1 MMSRWVVRLEVKMAK
16 GDRKKTHDIVPLML
30 RLREGLRQKLAKDAE
45 RKATSLNAEIVDRL
59 EGSYSV
65 EEKMKLVRSALEKQL
80 KDVRHE
86 RAELQRSWEKLQAKW
101 EEDKRDFN
109 EKIGRAW
116 AAEAIVHTLLGN
128 NAASRDVVRTV
139 TLLLATKPWLAQEV
153 DSAVKAIEEKTQ

>member
-1 MMSRWVVRLEVKMAK
+1 MK
-16 GDRKKTHDIVPLML
+16 RKKTDTVQLSKIRMK
-30 RLREGLRQKLAKDAE
+30 EELRQRLAKDAE
-45 RKATSLNAEIVDRL
+45 RKAKTLNSEIVDRL

-65 EEKMKLVRSALEKQL
+65 EEKMELVRSALEKQL

-86 RAELQRSWEKLQAKW
+86 RAELQRSWEKQQAKW
-101 EEDKRDFN
+101 EEDSRDFN
-109 EKIGRAW
+109 DKIGRAW
-116 AAEAIVHTLLGN
+116 AAEAIVHTLLGD